1 MKTVINTLLVAA
13 ALATT
18 AVSAGD
24 GYEHS
29 GA

>member
-1 MKTVINTLLVAA
+1 MTPVINTLLIAT